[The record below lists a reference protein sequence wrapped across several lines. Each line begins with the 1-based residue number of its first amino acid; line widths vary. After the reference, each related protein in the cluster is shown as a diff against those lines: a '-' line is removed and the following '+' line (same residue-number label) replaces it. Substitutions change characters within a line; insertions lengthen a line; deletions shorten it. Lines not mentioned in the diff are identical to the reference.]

1 MDITIKDIAEKA
13 GVSIT
18 TVSKIINKK
27 DDDISDK
34 TKNKVL
40 KIIDEYNYIPSAL
53 ATGLVTKK
61 TNTIGLLVPD
71 ISNAFFAELARGVED
86 GANCEGYNVILCNT
100 DDDSEKEIQYLN
112 VLKAKHVDGIVFLS
126 AALSN
131 HSAIKE
137 LNRKGFPVIV
147 LDRAF
152 DDENVM
158 AVYLDNIA
166 GGYIAAKH
174 LIEFGHEKIGCI
186 TGPLK
191 TKLAG
196 QRLEGYKNALNEMQI
211 KFDESLIYE
220 GNFKTKSGE
229 KGAKELLKVGVSAI
243 FACNDM
249 MAYGVYKAVQEEGLS
264 IPEDVSIIGFDDI
277 FMSEILLPPLTSV
290 KQPTYEMGIM
300 SAAMLIKK
308 IKGEKL
314 EQIKIEY
321 KPTLSVRKSVGFPA
335 KKGRSNR

>member
-1 MDITIKDIAEKA
+1 MSITIKDIAEKA

-40 KIIDEYNYIPSAL
+40 KVIDEYNYIPSAL

-61 TNTIGLLVPD
+61 TNTIGLLLPD

-100 DDDSEKEIQYLN
+100 DDDPEKENQYLS
-112 VLKAKHVDGIVFLS
+112 VLKSKHVDGIVFLS
-126 AALSN
+126 TALSN
-131 HSAIKE
+131 HSAIRE
-137 LNRKGFPVIV
+137 LNSKGFPVIV

-152 DDENVM
+152 DDEDMLAVFIDNVM
-158 AVYLDNIA
+158 
-166 GGYIAAKH
+166 GGYLATKH
-174 LIEFGHEKIGCI
+174 LIEFGHKAIGCI

-191 TKLAG
+191 PKLAL
-196 QRLEGYKNALNEMQI
+196 QRLEGYKKALEEAHIGFNE
-211 KFDESLIYE
+211 ELIYE

-229 KGAKELLKVGVSAI
+229 LGAKKLLKAGVTAI
-243 FACNDM
+243 FASNDM
-249 MAYGVYKAVQEEGLS
+249 MAYGVYKAVHDEGMS
-264 IPEDVSIIGFDDI
+264 IPHDVSVVGFDDI
-277 FMSEILLPPLTSV
+277 FLSEILSPPLTSV

-308 IKGEKL
+308 IKNEELKQL
-314 EQIKIEY
+314 RVEY
-321 KPTLSVRKSVGFPA
+321 KPTLSVRKSVAFPA
-335 KKGRSNR
+335 DKVET